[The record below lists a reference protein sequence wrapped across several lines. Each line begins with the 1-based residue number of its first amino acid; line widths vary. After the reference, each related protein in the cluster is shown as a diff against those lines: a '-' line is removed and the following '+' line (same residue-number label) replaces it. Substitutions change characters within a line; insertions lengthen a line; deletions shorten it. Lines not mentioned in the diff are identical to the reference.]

1 VLYRLQIVAGNYR
14 DDFLKNT
21 SDAAAAAAAVVTR
34 VTCHDAVVILRF
46 AQRDAR

>member
-1 VLYRLQIVAGNYR
+1 MAGNYR
-14 DDFLKNT
+14 DDFFKNT
-21 SDAAAAAAAVVTR
+21 SDAAAASGAAVTR